1 MAKAL
6 MTAENYWQ
14 WDSSRWGTHRVNCL
28 PGSCPF
34 RVYMRDGRVVREE
47 ISCTL
52 PGFEDPDFRLPDSNP
67 RGCQKGYQHSRSM
80 YGPDR
85 LLHPMKRKGE
95 RGSGQWERISWE
107 QAFEEIGAK
116 LADIIELPGMPSLP
130 GNPESTGDFG
140 DGIAILMVP
149 TRLPCPQ
156 PLDPF
161 ILY

>member
-1 MAKAL
+1 
-6 MTAENYWQ
+6 MTGENYWQ
-14 WDSSRWGTHRVNCL
+14 WDSCRWGTHRVNCL

-52 PGFEDPDFRLPDSNP
+52 PGFEDPDYRLPDSNP

-85 LLHPMKRKGE
+85 LLYPMKRKGE

-116 LADIIELPGMPSLP
+116 LADIIERHMKASCPTAEQLIGRPLPVS
-130 GNPESTGDFG
+130 
-140 DGIAILMVP
+140 I
-149 TRLPCPQ
+149 
-156 PLDPF
+156 
-161 ILY
+161 